1 MPSKYDNKLF
11 RMDLLQEIEW
21 YNEKT
26 HRMKVKLTPNPER
39 YDWKIING
47 KKVLCD
53 KFEDIQI
60 PEDVYSKIMSDM
72 KGKGLYYVKP
82 TITSNLEYI
91 QNRIPKIQQFL
102 ECDESDYESID
113 KSEDFLNSLTIKE
126 MTFVILCIDLKGST
140 KLSQYLS
147 LEENSKIIKLFAKE
161 MANIIASYHGYVL
174 KYMGDGLIAYFPEP
188 NFLGMED
195 TAVDCAAS
203 MKFLIENGINKVLSE
218 KNLPELKFRIGLDTG
233 EAIIST
239 IGDISSKQQ
248 KDLIGMTVNFAAK
261 IQNVA
266 EENQIVIGDSTK
278 KQMHT
283 TRKKLFQSYSPS
295 NWDYKIGNNV
305 YPLHS
310 LIPVVPY

>member
-1 MPSKYDNKLF
+1 MPSKYDDKIY
-11 RMDLLQEIEW
+11 RMDLLQEVEW
-21 YNEKT
+21 YDEKT

-53 KFEDIQI
+53 KFEDMRI
-60 PEDVYSKIMSDM
+60 PEDVYFKIMSDM

-102 ECDESDYESID
+102 ECDESDYEFID

-140 KLSQYLS
+140 KLSQKLS
-147 LEENSKIIKLFAKE
+147 LEENAKIIKLFTKE

-174 KYMGDGLIAYFPEP
+174 KYVGDGLIAYFPEP

-195 TAVDCAAS
+195 NAVDCAAS
-203 MKFLIENGINKVLSE
+203 MKFLIENGINKVLTE
-218 KNLPELKFRIGLDTG
+218 KDLPELKFRIGLDTG

-248 KDLIGMTVNFAAK
+248 KDLIGMTINFAAK
-261 IQNVA
+261 IQAVS
-266 EENQIVIGDSTK
+266 EENQIVIGNSTK
-278 KQMHT
+278 KQIHT
-283 TRKKLFQSYSPS
+283 TRKKLFQF
-295 NWDYKIGNNV
+295 
-305 YPLHS
+305 
-310 LIPVVPY
+310 